1 MGMLPYGSIPTK
13 FFRWRRTPRQKK
25 AFRNASLQSRDADPV
40 GFLLPLQN
48 ASETRVL
55 ALTECVGADAH
66 IGPRRMHRF
75 YGNLRRIRNF
85 QAGRCRHRPLQSRSF
100 QASTDK
106 MLCFQGM
113 FSFRRKRP
121 SFLNCCGTIENTG
134 QTGFFGFTGDSS
146 QIVVMQLPV
155 AEKLFQE

>member
-1 MGMLPYGSIPTK
+1 MIS
-13 FFRWRRTPRQKK
+13 RRFGTPDTIQTC
-25 AFRNASLQSRDADPV
+25 D
-40 GFLLPLQN
+40 
-48 ASETRVL
+48 
-55 ALTECVGADAH
+55 
-66 IGPRRMHRF
+66 
-75 YGNLRRIRNF
+75 
-85 QAGRCRHRPLQSRSF
+85 LQSRSF

-106 MLCFQGM
+106 MLGFQGM